1 MGTVYSGA
9 LFHPEVSSQ
18 RDIFLKE
25 CQQTCIFMT
34 CRSSAIAI
42 SNDLRSVRECVTVI
56 AD

>member
-9 LFHPEVSSQ
+9 LCHPEVSSQ
-18 RDIFLKE
+18 GDIFLKE